1 MRQFSEKLYQEL
13 KDELEIVLAEEVSSA
28 KRLTTTLLII
38 RNKIKKLREF
48 VEKQPFNNEEEE
60 INFFKY
66 IKPSFYSLLIYQL
79 KLFTMESN
87 KPCSDHKKLKAYYI
101 KEMEFVERFFKHHGF
116 HYEYYRLDASD
127 LDNLYFIRGENIQSI
142 LMPEI
147 PEPNQEFSTCCDHL
161 FSKFIAMEMLRDTL
175 LKLIDSFSTASDSIG
190 EPVMEMKWTGD
201 KVNLAEI
208 IYGIY
213 FTGQVN
219 YGKTELSTMIKWLG
233 KIFQIDLKR
242 IYSDYKDIRNRK
254 VASPTRYL
262 DQMRTAMLQ
271 RIEDENAYKPTVFSG
286 KRAE

>member
-1 MRQFSEKLYQEL
+1 MRQFSERLYQEL
-13 KDELEIVLAEEVSSA
+13 KDELEIALTDEINGA
-28 KRLTTTLLII
+28 KRLTATLSII
-38 RNKIKKLREF
+38 RNKIKELKEF
-48 VEKQPFNNEEEE
+48 VEKQSFASDQEE
-60 INFFKY
+60 IYFFKY

-79 KLFTMESN
+79 ELFTLESN
-87 KPCSDHKKLKAYYI
+87 KPCLDQKKLRAYYV
-101 KEMEFVERFFKHHGF
+101 KEMEFVERFFKQHGF
-116 HYEYYRLDASD
+116 HYEYYRLDAND
-127 LDNLYFIRGENIQSI
+127 LDNLYFKRGENVQSI
-142 LMPEI
+142 LIPEI
-147 PEPNQEFSTCCDHL
+147 PEPNPDFSTCCDHL

-175 LKLIDSFSTASDSIG
+175 SKMIDGLSATSDTIG

-213 FTGQVN
+213 FTGQIN

-271 RIEDENAYKPTVFSG
+271 RIEDENAFKPNSFLG
-286 KRAE
+286 KK

>member
-1 MRQFSEKLYQEL
+1 MRQFSERLYQEL
-13 KDELEIVLAEEVSSA
+13 KDELEIALTDEINGA
-28 KRLTTTLLII
+28 KRLTATLSII
-38 RNKIKKLREF
+38 RNKIKELKEF
-48 VEKQPFNNEEEE
+48 VEKQSFASDQEE
-60 INFFKY
+60 IYFFKY

-79 KLFTMESN
+79 ELFTLESN
-87 KPCSDHKKLKAYYI
+87 KPCLDQKKLRAYYV
-101 KEMEFVERFFKHHGF
+101 KEMEFVERFFKQHGF
-116 HYEYYRLDASD
+116 HYEYYRLDAND
-127 LDNLYFIRGENIQSI
+127 LDNLYFKRGENVQSI
-142 LMPEI
+142 LIPEI
-147 PEPNQEFSTCCDHL
+147 PEPNPDFSTCCDHL

-175 LKLIDSFSTASDSIG
+175 SKMIDALSTTPDTMG
-190 EPVMEMKWTGD
+190 EPVMEMRWTGD

-213 FTGQVN
+213 FTGQIN

-271 RIEDENAYKPTVFSG
+271 RIEDENAFKPSSILI
-286 KRAE
+286 KK

>member
-13 KDELEIVLAEEVSSA
+13 KNELEITLADEINGA
-28 KRLTTTLLII
+28 KRLTATLSII
-38 RNKIKKLREF
+38 RNKIKELKEF
-48 VEKQPFNNEEEE
+48 VEKQSFNSDQEE
-60 INFFKY
+60 IYFFKY

-79 KLFTMESN
+79 ELFALESN
-87 KPCSDHKKLKAYYI
+87 KPCLDQKKLRAYYV
-101 KEMEFVERFFKHHGF
+101 KEMEFVERFFKQHGF
-116 HYEYYRLDASD
+116 HYEYYRLDAND
-127 LDNLYFIRGENIQSI
+127 LDNLYFIRGENVQSI
-142 LMPEI
+142 LIPEI
-147 PEPNQEFSTCCDHL
+147 PEPNPDFSTCCDHL

-175 LKLIDSFSTASDSIG
+175 SKMIDNLSTTPDTIG

-213 FTGQVN
+213 FTGQIN

-254 VASPTRYL
+254 VATPTRYL
-262 DQMRTAMLQ
+262 DQVRTAMLQ
-271 RIEDENAYKPTVFSG
+271 RIEDENAFKPTSFLG
-286 KRAE
+286 KK